1 MIPAQVAVHSSADPS
16 FECPKCHWTG
26 VASLKSFV
34 VVVPSRAVQPKV
46 GDGDAMNRR
55 IKLPITVFRST
66 HPPDG
71 ASGPVRNRSQT
82 GMLRKRG
89 LTGEAGHERGL
100 ADDLR
105 RGHRAA
111 PRHSIQPRRYLTH
124 PVGDAVLQGVD
135 VFGEARDV
143 GKLLQRQLGDDTGLT
158 GQPFP

>member
-1 MIPAQVAVHSSADPS
+1 MILAQVAVHRTADPS

-34 VVVPSRAVQPKV
+34 VIVPSRAVQPKL
-46 GDGDAMNRR
+46 GDGDAMDRR
-55 IKLPITVFRST
+55 IKLPATVFRST
-66 HPPDG
+66 HPSGG
-71 ASGPVRNRSQT
+71 ASGPVRNRGQT
-82 GMLRKRG
+82 GMLGKRG

-100 ADDLR
+100 AHDLR
-105 RGHRAA
+105 RRYRAA
-111 PRHSIQPRRYLTH
+111 PWHSIEPRRYLAQ
-124 PVGDAVLQGVD
+124 PVGDALLQCVD